1 MPAPTPHQAQ
11 PPPDP
16 TRGEQSPPEG
26 SRALLPDSPCAEL
39 QPLLSET
46 YLGFRPLIPASRLL
60 LITLPCRSREQ
71 VNEGKGVYFPI
82 RLLSWLSCIF
92 THNRNHEKRRKT
104 GAFSGRNTEET
115 WPIPF
120 PPGWPLS
127 SSVFP
132 LLLRRQLLGIYT
144 QGALTSQLQLTQSC
158 FSYQRPLLKHSICT
172 LCFEAKFARILNRDL
187 MPFTASVELESAYN
201 SEAFRLRLAP
211 NNW

>member
-1 MPAPTPHQAQ
+1 MLYTKAANLPTQFAHYQEVKSVIKITNPLRRTSGSESPCPELQGASVPAPTPHQAQ

-92 THNRNHEKRRKT
+92 THNRNDERRRKT
-104 GAFSGRNTEET
+104 GLPSPAGTRRRLGQSH
-115 WPIPF
+115 F
-120 PPGWPLS
+120 PQVGLS
-127 SSVFP
+127 
-132 LLLRRQLLGIYT
+132 Q
-144 QGALTSQLQLTQSC
+144 ALCSLS
-158 FSYQRPLLKHSICT
+158 F
-172 LCFEAKFARILNRDL
+172 
-187 MPFTASVELESAYN
+187 
-201 SEAFRLRLAP
+201 
-211 NNW
+211 